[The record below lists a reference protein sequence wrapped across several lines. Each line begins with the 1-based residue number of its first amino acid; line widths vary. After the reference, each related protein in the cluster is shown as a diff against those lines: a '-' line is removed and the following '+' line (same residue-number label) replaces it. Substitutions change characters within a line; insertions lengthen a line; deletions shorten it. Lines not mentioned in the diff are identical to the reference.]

1 MQIQVRPILKKSSEN
16 SPFLLFYLDTDE
28 KASPFDICI
37 AYDIG
42 YDAVIPYG
50 NVKPGDAKRIAQDA
64 LFSRGPKAVK
74 HTCFFIGGKDAEKA
88 EEVFKAVKGAMFQ
101 PFKSSIIVDPGGA
114 YTTAAAVVA
123 KMEKALESN
132 KLGQLKD
139 KTCAVFGTGSV
150 GQIAAILLAKLGS
163 DVIIASINPE
173 RKDGKEH
180 VEKVARLLAKEH
192 GARVKG
198 VFAPTR
204 ADKLDLIQKADVIL
218 CAGTR
223 GIRIIDKEL
232 FNELKLMK
240 VIVDINAV
248 PPLGVE
254 GLELK
259 DDMKEIAPGIF
270 GIGALAVGDVKYR
283 LEREIL
289 REARLEKDE
298 IYNYNS
304 ALLLARK
311 ILQKEIS
318 LSKLTL
324 TLSYKPSKRNQAVI
338 L

>member
-1 MQIQVRPILKKSSEN
+1 
-16 SPFLLFYLDTDE
+16 
-28 KASPFDICI
+28 
-37 AYDIG
+37 
-42 YDAVIPYG
+42 
-50 NVKPGDAKRIAQDA
+50 
-64 LFSRGPKAVK
+64 
-74 HTCFFIGGKDAEKA
+74 
-88 EEVFKAVKGAMFQ
+88 
-101 PFKSSIIVDPGGA
+101 
-114 YTTAAAVVA
+114 
-123 KMEKALESN
+123 
-132 KLGQLKD
+132 
-139 KTCAVFGTGSV
+139 VFGTGSV
-150 GQIAAILLAKLGS
+150 GQVAAILLAKLGC

-180 VEKVARLLAKEH
+180 VENVAKLLAKEH
-192 GARVKG
+192 GAKVKG
-198 VFAPTR
+198 VFAPKR
-204 ADKLDLIQKADVIL
+204 ADKLELIQKADVIL

-259 DDMKEIAPGIF
+259 DDMKEIAHGIF

-298 IYNYNS
+298 TYNYNS

-318 LSKLTL
+318 LNKLAL
-324 TLSYKPSKRNQAVI
+324 TLSYKPSKQNQAPI